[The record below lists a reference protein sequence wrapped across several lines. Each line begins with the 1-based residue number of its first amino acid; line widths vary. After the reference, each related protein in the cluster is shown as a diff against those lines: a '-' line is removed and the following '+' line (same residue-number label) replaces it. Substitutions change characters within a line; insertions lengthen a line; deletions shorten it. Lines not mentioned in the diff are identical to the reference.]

1 MVIAGIWG
9 ATLSSAFGSILGA
22 PRILQAASLD
32 RITPKLFAKGTG
44 KENEPRNALLFTF
57 LIAEAGILIG
67 ELDIIA
73 RIVSMFFITTYG
85 FLNLSC
91 FFESSTSP
99 DFRPD
104 FKVPKVASIIGS
116 LTAFFIMIQLDFVA
130 FIGAT
135 LILGFVFF
143 LIKRRELKLDTGDA
157 WNGVWN
163 MLVKTGLDRLKKDIE
178 HQRNWRPNLILFSGR
193 QHVRPHLIELANWIA
208 AKRGIISN
216 FNLVE
221 NKDVKSINTKTV
233 SEVSDSDHSTDY
245 FFREIECNDMYEC
258 MEMIPK
264 LY

>member
-1 MVIAGIWG
+1 
-9 ATLSSAFGSILGA
+9 LGA
-22 PRILQAASLD
+22 PRILQAASAD
-32 RITPKLFAKGTG
+32 KITPKFFSKGHG
-44 KENEPRNALLFTF
+44 KENEPRNALLLSFV
-57 LIAEAGILIG
+57 IAEAGILIG

-85 FLNLSC
+85 FLNLRC
-91 FFESSTSP
+91 FFESWASP
-99 DFRPD
+99 DFSPD
-104 FKVPKVASIIGS
+104 FKVPKAASIIGS
-116 LTAFFIMIQLDFVA
+116 VTAFFIMIQLDFVA

-135 LILGFVFF
+135 IIFGLVFF

-163 MLVKTGLDRLKKDIE
+163 MLVKTGLNRLKKDSE

-221 NKDVKSINTKTV
+221 NKDIKSISAKSIN
-233 SEVSDSDHSTDY
+233 EISDSDDSKDY

-258 MEMIPK
+258 MEIIPK
-264 LY
+264 LYGFTGIEPNTILLG